1 MADGSLGAM
10 LLRLRTAAGFK
21 TPADAA
27 LACGVPPGAYR
38 AWELDRRPPDL
49 AAAYRLAK
57 GFKVPLEELAQCLV
71 RQLAAGPRAALR
83 TAPAGRRTGR
93 KMPGKPPHR
102 GPRGRGP

>member
-1 MADGSLGAM
+1 MSDESLGAM
-10 LLRLRTAAGFK
+10 LLRLRTAAGFRS
-21 TPADAA
+21 PAEAA

-49 AAAYRLAK
+49 AGAYRVAK
-57 GFKVPLEELAQCLV
+57 RFNVPLEQLAECLL

-102 GPRGRGP
+102 RPGNRGG